1 MSQPMRGTL
10 YVVPTPIGNLEDI
23 TLRALRVLKEAHF
36 IAAEDTR
43 HTKKLLNHFDIHPTE
58 LFSYREQNSRE
69 AGAKVRALL
78 EQGRSGAV
86 VSDAGMPAISDPGR
100 QMIADLVEL
109 GSPFVV
115 LPGPSALL
123 TALVGSGLATGA
135 FSFHGFLDRRAK
147 VRRSALEFLKM
158 RPETLVFFESP
169 HRIEKSL
176 ADMHAVFGDRQVVV
190 ARELTKVHEHYAR
203 GRLSEWSA
211 LLPPEAMRGE
221 MVVLIEGMTAAP
233 ECPETADAGLLE
245 GESAAQHVRRLM
257 DEGLDRKEAMRAV
270 AKARRITRRAV
281 YQSLLLQGR
290 DLQE

>member
-1 MSQPMRGTL
+1 MNRKDLHQSARGTL

-23 TLRALRVLKEAHF
+23 TLRALRVLKEVHF

-58 LFSYREQNSRE
+58 FFSYREQNSRE

-100 QMIADLVEL
+100 QVIADLVEL
-109 GSPFVV
+109 GFPFVV

-123 TALVGSGLATGA
+123 TALVGSGLATEA
-135 FSFHGFLDRRAK
+135 FSFHGFLDRQTK
-147 VRRSALEFLKM
+147 GRRTTLELLKM
-158 RPETLVFFESP
+158 RRETLVFFESP

-176 ADMHAVFGDRQVVV
+176 EDMHAVFGDRQVVV
-190 ARELTKVHEHYAR
+190 ARELTKVHEHYVR

-233 ECPETADAGLLE
+233 EYPETADAGLLE
-245 GESAAQHVRRLM
+245 GESVAQHVRRLM
-257 DEGLDRKEAMRAV
+257 DEGLDKKEAMRAV
-270 AKARRITRRAV
+270 AKARSITRRAV
-281 YQSLLLQGR
+281 YQSLLLQ
-290 DLQE
+290 E